1 MLRHRRHLF
10 SYGLFALLTTA
21 ATACDKGGEEKKD
34 DKPGKA
40 DRADGA
46 GGDAGKAEAAAGRV
60 WFVSPKDGATVSRK
74 FDVEFGVEGKTVE
87 PAGGTKRDP
96 TVGHHHIII
105 DGAPIDDM
113 QIVPKDE
120 KHLHY
125 GDGATKTTLI
135 LDPGEHKL
143 TMQFADGAHQ
153 SYGPDWAAT
162 ITVKVEDEG
171 GAAEG
176 GAAAAEGGAD
186 ADADADAKAAP
197 EDGAGE
203 EAADAEGDAKAEG
216 DEKADG

>member
-10 SYGLFALLTTA
+10 SYALLTLLTA
-21 ATACDKGGEEKKD
+21 ATACDKGGDDKKE

-40 DRADGA
+40 AKADG
-46 GGDAGKAEAAAGRV
+46 GGDEGKAEAAAGKV
-60 WFVSPKDGATVSRK
+60 WFVAPKDGATVPRK
-74 FDVEFGVEGKTVE
+74 FDVEFGVEGKKVE

-105 DGAPIDDM
+105 DGGPIADM

-125 GDGATKTTLI
+125 GDGSTKTTLI
-135 LDPGEHKL
+135 LEPGEHKL

-162 ITVKVEDEG
+162 ITVTVEDEG
-171 GAAEG
+171 GAGAEG
-176 GAAAAEGGAD
+176 GAEAAD
-186 ADADADAKAAP
+186 DAKAAP
-197 EDGAGE
+197 DDAKAE
-203 EAADAEGDAKAEG
+203 EAADGGGDAEAEGDAKA
-216 DEKADG
+216 DG